1 MCKRLPLAA
10 SHTVQMLKDID
21 LIPVA
26 SVGGRMNKIADGFL
40 LILGV
45 GKQGI
50 ELFISTGV

>member
-40 LILGV
+40 LILRV

>member
-1 MCKRLPLAA
+1 
-10 SHTVQMLKDID
+10 MLKDID

-40 LILGV
+40 LILRV